1 MGHQFVT
8 NIHTGESE
16 DTEHKRRPLLP
27 EQIVLAKDPQ
37 RTGKGTKIL
46 EGGAHVLL
54 MPKSKQFLSQRL

>member
-8 NIHTGESE
+8 NIPTGESG
-16 DTEHKRRPLLP
+16 DT